1 MNLDIAQR
9 NVVWTSVLNGFAGPL
24 MFVPLTTTAMGTLGR
39 EQMGQGTGIFNLMRN
54 IGASVGIATVTTLLT
69 RGTQAHQARLVGH
82 LTPYDPEYQR
92 WLEDARARL
101 APQVGSA
108 AAGPPRSGSCTGRWC
123 GRRPC
128 CPSWIRS
135 GCWRSWRCRASRS
148 SCCSGAFARG
158 PLPPSSTERPAPGPA
173 YRAASLRFD
182 DAPLFSRVCPWA
194 RMGAP
199 CSSFSRSCR
208 AHAHPEG
215 GHDEAKRVAHDA
227 IRRAGCRR
235 RGGPDGHGR
244 RRRRRP
250 RRPSPSTRPIEADDL
265 KKYAARFNED
275 HPDIEIKWVR
285 DSTGVVTA
293 KLLAEKANPQADVIW
308 GLAATSLLVLKPE
321 GMLLPYTPKGVEKL
335 DPQFRDKENP
345 PAWVGMDAW
354 VAAIC
359 FNTAEAAKK
368 NLPKPTSWK
377 DLTKPVYKGQ
387 VVMPNPASS
396 GTGFLDVSSWL
407 QLFGEAEGWKYMD
420 ALHQNIGVY
429 THSGSKPCTMAGQGE
444 YPIGVAFEFRA
455 ARVKKQGAPIDI
467 VFPEEKSGWDMEA
480 TAIVKGTKNLEAAKT
495 LVDWSVSEKAMK
507 LYNEGYAVTAIPSIA
522 QPVEHLPAN
531 MLQHM
536 AKNDF
541 QWAATNRARILAE
554 WEKRYGAKSEPK
566 K

>member
-1 MNLDIAQR
+1 MAMHR
-9 NVVWTSVLNGFAGPL
+9 NELSKVWVVMLAVVVSVALLGLGANFAS
-24 MFVPLTTTAMGTLGR
+24 AK
-39 EQMGQGTGIFNLMRN
+39 
-54 IGASVGIATVTTLLT
+54 TTLT
-69 RGTQAHQARLVGH
+69 VYTAV
-82 LTPYDPEYQR
+82 
-92 WLEDARARL
+92 
-101 APQVGSA
+101 
-108 AAGPPRSGSCTGRWC
+108 
-123 GRRPC
+123 
-128 CPSWIRS
+128 
-135 GCWRSWRCRASRS
+135 
-148 SCCSGAFARG
+148 
-158 PLPPSSTERPAPGPA
+158 
-173 YRAASLRFD
+173 
-182 DAPLFSRVCPWA
+182 
-194 RMGAP
+194 
-199 CSSFSRSCR
+199 
-208 AHAHPEG
+208 
-215 GHDEAKRVAHDA
+215 
-227 IRRAGCRR
+227 
-235 RGGPDGHGR
+235 
-244 RRRRRP
+244 
-250 RRPSPSTRPIEADDL
+250 EADDL

-285 DSTGVVTA
+285 DSTGIVTA

-321 GMLLPYTPKGVEKL
+321 GMLLPYSPKGIEKL
-335 DPQFRDKENP
+335 DAMFRDKDNP

-368 NLPKPTSWK
+368 GLPKPTSWK
-377 DLTKPVYKGQ
+377 DLIKPVYKGH

-429 THSGSKPCTMAGQGE
+429 THSGSKPCVMAGQGE

-467 VFPEEKSGWDMEA
+467 IFPEEKSGWDMEA
-480 TAIVKGTKNLEAAKT
+480 TAIVKGTKNLEAART

-522 QPVEHLPAN
+522 QPVEHLPPS

-536 AKNDF
+536 AKNDL